1 MNARASTRLSWVSV
15 CKINMAAFVWARRL
29 NQSSFLGCFLSNLSF
44 VSQSRS
50 FFRLGLYAGDLKSRK
65 QGLLRRDFSTEEVS
79 INFRYHICHNE
90 QYHSWNVKLPYYID
104 LPRDHF
110 PIYGMDYLTKQQQS
124 PVPQTA
130 MAFFGFPFSVSN
142 KGNRKCLHAV
152 SWGGG

>member
-15 CKINMAAFVWARRL
+15 CKINMAAFLWARRL
-29 NQSSFLGCFLSNLSF
+29 NQSSFVGCFLSNLSF
-44 VSQSRS
+44 VSESRS

-65 QGLLRRDFSTEEVS
+65 QGLVRRDFSTEEVS
-79 INFRYHICHNE
+79 IKFSVPCHIE

-110 PIYGMDYLTKQQQS
+110 PIYGLDYLTKQQQS
-124 PVPQTA
+124 LVPQTA
-130 MAFFGFPFSVSN
+130 MAFFRFPFSVYN
-142 KGNRKCLHAV
+142 KGNRKCLHAG

>member
-79 INFRYHICHNE
+79 INFRHYCHNE

-124 PVPQTA
+124 PIPQTA
-130 MAFFGFPFSVSN
+130 MAFFRFPFSVSN
-142 KGNRKCLHAV
+142 KGNRKCLHAG
-152 SWGGG
+152 SCGGG